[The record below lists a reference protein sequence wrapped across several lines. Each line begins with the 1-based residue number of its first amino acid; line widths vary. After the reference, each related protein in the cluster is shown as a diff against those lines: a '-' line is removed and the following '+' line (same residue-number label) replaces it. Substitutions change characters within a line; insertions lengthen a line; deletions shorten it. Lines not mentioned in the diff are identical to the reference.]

1 MSRVTSELSS
11 LARRWGSQSATLAI
25 AQPIGLLLVA
35 IFALALLGAF
45 WLAVVVLSVGMA
57 VARKRWPKVRLRY
70 YFITRKLALPAV
82 LLAGGVGAQ
91 YVAAAVAPSFSGV
104 VSSTAGMLAGGVV
117 SAIALYLSI
126 EIFQEKIMMG
136 VFQLVP
142 AEQRAGFEER
152 LDAIDTAARGAEGQA
167 ADFSALDQTA
177 VTRTIAGRVI
187 GQDATVAAA
196 VVTAFRR
203 ARLAL
208 ARPHKPVAAFL
219 FVGSTGSGKTE
230 LAKALAEEMFGGRMV
245 RVDCNELSAES
256 NAARLIGAPP
266 GYVGSADGSAFC
278 REIGRLGTGVILFD
292 EIEKAHPVVLKTIMG
307 LLDEARI
314 TEQSTSR
321 TYSARGFL
329 IVLTSNAAQ
338 AEIGKIAQAETDPTN
353 RDVKVKDAL
362 RDGGFLPE
370 VLARLDAV
378 FPFAPLSARALA
390 SIIERFLLRFASD
403 AGVELVSADA
413 AVLLDLVTKA
423 IKTKDYGV
431 REVVRGVESAVVDG
445 LLNVRDHGYRRA
457 LIRVTDGRVDVQP
470 VSSDSAGGGPWVI
483 LTR

>member
-11 LARRWGSQSATLAI
+11 LARRWGNQSAGVAV
-25 AQPIGLLLVA
+25 AQLIGLLFGA
-35 IFALALLGAF
+35 IFALAVIDAF
-45 WLAVVVLSVGMA
+45 WIAALALVVGMI
-57 VARKRWPKVRLRY
+57 VAWKRWPKVRLRH
-70 YFITRKLALPAV
+70 YFRTRKAALPFV
-82 LLAGGVGAQ
+82 LLIGGIGAQ
-91 YVAAAVAPSFSGV
+91 YVVAGVAPAFSGIA
-104 VSSTAGMLAGGVV
+104 SDTAGMIVGGTVAAG
-117 SAIALYLSI
+117 ALYLLI
-126 EIFQEKIMMG
+126 AIYEGKIMKSI
-136 VFQLVP
+136 FELVP
-142 AEQRAGFEER
+142 ADQRAGFEEQ
-152 LDAIDTAARGAEGQA
+152 LDAIDTVARGAEGQA

-196 VVTAFRR
+196 VATAFRR

-245 RVDCNELSAES
+245 RIDCNELSSES
-256 NAARLIGAPP
+256 NVARLVGAPP
-266 GYVGSADGSAFC
+266 GYIGSADGSAFC
-278 REIGRLGTGVILFD
+278 RDLARLGTGVILLD
-292 EIEKAHPVVLKTIMG
+292 EVEKAHPAVLKVLMG

-321 TYSARGFL
+321 TFSARGFL
-329 IVLTSNAAQ
+329 IILTSNAAQ
-338 AEIGKIAQAETDPTN
+338 AEIGKIACAEADPTN

-362 RDGGFLPE
+362 RDAGFLPE
-370 VLARLDAV
+370 VLARIDAV

-445 LLNVRDHGYRRA
+445 LLNVRDHGYYRA
-457 LIRVTDGRVDVQP
+457 MIRVTDGRVDVQP
-470 VSSDSAGGGPWVI
+470 VASDAAGCGPRVI
-483 LTR
+483 PTR